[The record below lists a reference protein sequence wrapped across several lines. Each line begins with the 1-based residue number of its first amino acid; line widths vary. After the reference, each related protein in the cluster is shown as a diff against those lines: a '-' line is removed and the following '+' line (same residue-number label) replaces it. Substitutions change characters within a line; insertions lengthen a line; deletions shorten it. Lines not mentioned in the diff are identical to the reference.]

1 LLFLVRDIPEYRDG
15 FSMVCY
21 FLLFFC
27 STIIGVLLFKM
38 KTIEECLESDLPYIL
53 IFSKQTET
61 IENYKQ
67 LEEKHGNLFFCMN
80 YEPCEAFSIA

>member
-1 LLFLVRDIPEYRDG
+1 
-15 FSMVCY
+15 
-21 FLLFFC
+21 
-27 STIIGVLLFKM
+27 M

-61 IENYKQ
+61 IEKYKQ